1 MTQDELFDIALDS
14 EARSDG
20 AGTILLPRRSF
31 SEERTGTALLQHE
44 LFQWM
49 DELTL

>member
-1 MTQDELFDIALDS
+1 MTQEEFFDFALDS
-14 EARSDG
+14 DARSEV
-20 AGTILLPRRSF
+20 ARALPAPRRAF

>member
-1 MTQDELFDIALDS
+1 MTQDEFFDIALDS
-14 EARSDG
+14 EARSDV
-20 AGTILLPRRSF
+20 ARVIPASRRAF

>member
-1 MTQDELFDIALDS
+1 MTQDDFFDIALDS
-14 EARSDG
+14 EAMFEVARATPSSRG
-20 AGTILLPRRSF
+20 AF
-31 SEERTGTALLQHE
+31 SEESTGTALLQHE

>member
-1 MTQDELFDIALDS
+1 MTQDEFFDIALDS
-14 EARSDG
+14 EATSENAR
-20 AGTILLPRRSF
+20 AIPAPRRAF
-31 SEERTGTALLQHE
+31 SEERTGMASLQHE

>member
-1 MTQDELFDIALDS
+1 MTQDEFFDIALDS
-14 EARSDG
+14 EPRSEVARAIP
-20 AGTILLPRRSF
+20 AGRRAF

-44 LFQWM
+44 LFQWI